1 MKRFFT
7 SRVWTV
13 IFIAILIA
21 VILAV
26 TSSLTGDTGSGS
38 LVEGVLAPIRAGVS
52 RLTDRAEQLYNYM
65 FEYESLLAENQR
77 LKDQL
82 SAIEKEARQ
91 ADAISRENDRLRAL
105 LEFQA
110 LNPEYDLVEGY
121 IISWSSNDW
130 SNSFTI
136 NRGEDAGIEVG
147 MCAVTANGELVG
159 LVDEVGVNYS
169 VIKSVL
175 DSSLEISATI
185 ASSGYNGMVKGG
197 YIDGHQTLLQMNYLP
212 SAAIIRNKEQVVTS
226 GSTVYPR
233 GLIMGN
239 IVDAGFEETGI
250 AKYALLDPAAEVN
263 SLEQV
268 FIITEYT
275 TEAVSS
281 SGTSAASSGTTGE
294 TTAATEPTTQ
304 TETSPDGGFG

>member
-13 IFIAILIA
+13 IFIAILAA

-26 TSSLTGDTGSGS
+26 GSNLTGKTMSGS
-38 LVEGVLAPIRAGVS
+38 LVQGFLAPFRTGVS
-52 RLTDRAEQLYNYM
+52 YLTDQAERLYNYM

-82 SAIEKEARQ
+82 SQVEDDARR
-91 ADAISRENDRLRAL
+91 ADAVSRENDRLRAL
-105 LEFQA
+105 LEFME
-110 LNPEYDLVEGY
+110 LNPEYELAEGY

-130 SNSFTI
+130 SNTFTI
-136 NRGEDAGIEVG
+136 NRGEDANIAPG
-147 MCAVTANGELVG
+147 MCAITANGELVG
-159 LVDEVGVNYS
+159 LVDEVGPNYS

-197 YIDGHQTLLQMNYLP
+197 YASGLDGYLRMNYLP
-212 SAAIIRNKEQVVTS
+212 SDATIRNNDQVVTT

-233 GLIMGN
+233 DLVLGYVI
-239 IVDAGFEETGI
+239 DAGFDATGV
-250 AKYALLDPAAEVN
+250 AKYALLEPAAN
-263 SLEQV
+263 ISSLEQI
-268 FIITEYT
+268 FILTNYNI
-275 TEAVSS
+275 
-281 SGTSAASSGTTGE
+281 G
-294 TTAATEPTTQ
+294 
-304 TETSPDGGFG
+304 